1 MLPIKSYV
9 FYNPKT
15 GIINNSIINGPV
27 NNTIT
32 PLVMCVQRALLV
44 YLEQRHI
51 PINVNIKNEIPA
63 TKLNNVRNILPEE
76 YSLKI

>member
-1 MLPIKSYV
+1 
-9 FYNPKT
+9 
-15 GIINNSIINGPV
+15 
-27 NNTIT
+27 
-32 PLVMCVQRALLV
+32 MCVQRALLV

-51 PINVNIKNEIPA
+51 PINVNIRNEIPA